1 MEELIKRINF
11 LYKKS
16 KEEGLTEEEK
26 KEQHIIRKEYIEG
39 IKGNLKQQLDKVQ
52 YMPKDDD
59 FKN

>member
-1 MEELIKRINF
+1 MEELIEKINF

-16 KEEGLTEEEK
+16 KEEGLTEDEK
-26 KEQHIIRKEYIEG
+26 NEQQILRKEYIEG

-52 YMPKDDD
+52 YMPKDEG